1 MLTHLASN
9 YLNAGIEGQRWGT
22 GHQSI
27 VPYQVVTGHT
37 HTLYVPYQVV
47 TALTH
52 TLYVQYVYSISP
64 KPFYVFV
71 LGTIFV

>member
-27 VPYQVVTGHT
+27 VPYQVVTAH
-37 HTLYVPYQVV
+37 
-47 TALTH
+47 TH